1 MLFHGVLGSKL
12 VLYWYAY
19 QVQNSDLSHSHCMEP
34 VAQATVTTHLK
45 VTDTLQKKENQIDD
59 YLK

>member
-19 QVQNSDLSHSHCMEP
+19 QVQNSDLSHY
-34 VAQATVTTHLK
+34 
-45 VTDTLQKKENQIDD
+45 TLYGASSTGHSDHTPESYRHTAKKRKSNR
-59 YLK
+59 